1 MKFKINDKVKL
12 SLKIIFVSIVF
23 IFVFREFILFF
34 KSFNV
39 REFIIFKD
47 RLTIIN
53 LAAIV
58 IIGLICFSPLT
69 FYDLILKKR
78 LNIQLPTL
86 KLYKYSWIASSISS
100 ILGFGGA
107 AAVAIKQNFYGDH
120 VEDKK
125 ILLKE
130 VSRIVAFNVAGLS
143 LVSLIYTIARFEEVI
158 NLGIIA
164 YAIILISLYF
174 PGLLIYV
181 TYIHMVK
188 NKDKKEYYA
197 SLSIMGVAILDWLGN
212 MILIYT
218 ILFLLGAR
226 VSFMQFFPV
235 YVSGVVIGT
244 ISLIPGGLGS
254 FDLVFITGMAQLG
267 VPTELSFLVTI
278 LYRVSYFIIPAI
290 IGILLYFR
298 DFGKKL
304 NEKFNEL
311 PSQLSAT
318 LANDILIILVF
329 ISGVLLLLS
338 EAPSNSDYKIAILNA
353 LSRES
358 FFTIGNQSTLII
370 AFLLILLSVLL
381 IFKSKLL
388 YRITIVLLLFGA
400 TLSTYRMPS
409 IAQIVYLLFVAF
421 LIYVSRKRYYRKSFV
436 LTIKTTFLAIC
447 ILVGSLIVYLNMV
460 SYGMRG
466 HKHFFKLIAENRFYD
481 NGIIA
486 FIIAMI
492 VLIVVFFLTRD
503 VKMKVHTVNEKE
515 EDIKYILNT
524 YGGALSAHLVYLKD
538 KYVYINKK
546 RDVMFQYD
554 IYSENVFILCN
565 PIGNEESFSEAIEE
579 FYDYVDMYGYDLIFY
594 QVTED
599 MIGTLHN
606 KGYIFL
612 KQGEEAVVDIQNF
625 ELVGKKMQ
633 KLRTSMN
640 KVTKEGYTFEMAQPP
655 FSKEIMAELR
665 KISDVWLDERSEKG
679 YSMGFFDEEYLNEAP
694 IAIVRDGEG
703 TIKAFASIMKGY
715 DNNETIAIDLM
726 RYLKDTPHGMM
737 DFVFVNLI
745 MDSKEKGYKY
755 FKMGMA
761 PLSNVGNSRYAF
773 LGEKFA
779 QQIYVY
785 GQFLYSFQG
794 LRKYKEKFASHWE
807 PKYLAYRRKNILS
820 VVSMQAFL
828 LCGKP
833 RKKEDTIFYKIT
845 NSMK

>member
-23 IFVFREFILFF
+23 IFVFKEFIVFF

-53 LAAIV
+53 LVAII

-78 LNIQLPTL
+78 LDIKLPTRR
-86 KLYKYSWIASSISS
+86 LYKYSWIASSVAS
-100 ILGFGGA
+100 IMGFGGA
-107 AAVAIKQNFYGDH
+107 AAVAIKQNFYGDY

-125 ILLKE
+125 VLLKE

-143 LVSLIYTIARFEEVI
+143 LVSLIYTAFRFDEVMS
-158 NLGIIA
+158 LGIVA
-164 YAIILISLYF
+164 YAIILIALYF

-181 TYIHMVK
+181 TYIHMIK
-188 NKDKKEYYA
+188 QKDKKEYYA

-212 MILIYT
+212 MILIYA
-218 ILFLLGAR
+218 ILHILGGRIHFL
-226 VSFMQFFPV
+226 QFFPV
-235 YVSGVVIGT
+235 YVTGVVVGT

-254 FDLVFITGMAQLG
+254 FDLVFISGMANLG

-290 IGILLYFR
+290 IGVILYFR

-311 PSQLSAT
+311 PSQISAVI
-318 LANDILIILVF
+318 ANNVLIFLVF
-329 ISGVLLLLS
+329 MSGFLLLLS
-338 EAPSNSDYKIAILNA
+338 EAPSSSDYKIKFLNEI
-353 LSRES
+353 SRES
-358 FFTIGNQSTLII
+358 FFRIGNESTLII

-381 IFKSKLL
+381 IYKTKII
-388 YRITIVLLLFGA
+388 YIITIVLLVFGA
-400 TLSTYRMPS
+400 LLSLYRVPS
-409 IAQIVYLLFVAF
+409 ITQLIYLLFVAF

-436 LTIKTTFLAIC
+436 LNVKTTAINVALLA
-447 ILVGSLIVYLNMV
+447 GSLIVYLWLV
-460 SYGMRG
+460 SISVRG
-466 HKHFFKLIAENRFYD
+466 HRNFIRLLTENKFYD

-486 FIIAMI
+486 FVIAII
-492 VLIVVFFLTRD
+492 VLIGVFFLTRD
-503 VKMKVHTVNEKE
+503 RKMHAFTFNEKE
-515 EDIKYILNT
+515 EDVDYILEN

-546 RDVMFQYD
+546 RDVFFQYD
-554 IYSENVFILCN
+554 IYSENVFVLCN
-565 PIGNEESFSEAIEE
+565 PLGNEESFSEAIEE

-599 MIGTLHN
+599 MIGVLHN
-606 KGYIFL
+606 KGYVFL

-655 FSKEIMAELR
+655 FSKEMIDELR
-665 KISDVWLDERSEKG
+665 MISDVWLDERSEKG
-679 YSMGFFDEEYLNEAP
+679 YSMGFFDEGYLNKAP

-703 TIKAFASIMKGY
+703 TIKAFATIMKGY
-715 DNNETIAIDLM
+715 DNKETIAIDLM
-726 RYLKDTPHGMM
+726 RYLKGTPHGMM

-761 PLSNVGNSRYAF
+761 PLSNVGNSKYAF
-773 LGEKFA
+773 HGERFA
-779 QQIYVY
+779 QQIYEY